1 MPASPE
7 FNPNQKELADQRLAE
22 QTAVAS
28 EKTIVLEL
36 AKQRGIDMGKVYELM
51 ATMYER
57 SREFALKEKTE
68 LETQLED
75 MDATLRY
82 GDITKEI
89 ARLDASIAENRA
101 RADMLENPAWE
112 QAEAEARRA
121 IADNAEWEEAMWTQ
135 NEWATRI
142 DQAKAAA
149 LAEENQAWENAEWSA
164 KIDIAKLE
172 TSPQEVQEYFQEL
185 MAALPKAEMRLKDA
199 EAQAQLMGIDTENLN
214 KAPIWPGKRKKAYIE
229 YVSALTEVNRLQEEL
244 IEEKL
249 FIRDP
254 RAYAEMQ
261 HASALR
267 AMTITGI

>member
-1 MPASPE
+1 
-7 FNPNQKELADQRLAE
+7 
-22 QTAVAS
+22 
-28 EKTIVLEL
+28 
-36 AKQRGIDMGKVYELM
+36 
-51 ATMYER
+51 
-57 SREFALKEKTE
+57 
-68 LETQLED
+68 
-75 MDATLRY
+75 
-82 GDITKEI
+82 
-89 ARLDASIAENRA
+89 
-101 RADMLENPAWE
+101 MLENPAWE

-199 EAQAQLMGIDTENLN
+199 EAQAQRMGIDTETL
-214 KAPIWPGKRKKAYIE
+214 IKRRSGRE
-229 YVSALTEVNRLQEEL
+229 REESL
-244 IEEKL
+244 HRVCFRAHRSEPAAGRIDRRKT
-249 FIRDP
+249 FHRDP

-267 AMTITGI
+267 AMTITEFKKIKNTPPWRSIFVTTYLFFVISSFNFLMNCAVVIFFSVCEPRVRTVSDFNDFSFSPTTSIYGVFMEMARRML

>member
-7 FNPNQKELADQRLAE
+7 FNQNQEELADERSAE
-22 QTAVAS
+22 QTAVAP

-51 ATMYER
+51 ATMYEK
-57 SREFALKEKTE
+57 SREFALKEKAE
-68 LETQLED
+68 LETRLKD
-75 MDATLRY
+75 MDAARRY
-82 GDITKEI
+82 GDLNKEI
-89 ARLDASIAENRA
+89 ARLNASIAENRA

-121 IADNAEWEEAMWTQ
+121 IAENAEWEETMWTQ
-135 NEWATRI
+135 NEWAERI
-142 DQAKAAA
+142 NQAKAAA
-149 LAEENQAWENAEWSA
+149 LAEENKAWENAEWSA

-172 TSPQEVQEYFQEL
+172 TSPQEVQEYFHEL
-185 MAALPKAEMRLKDA
+185 MAALPKAEARLQDT
-199 EAQAQLMGIDTENLN
+199 EAQAQRMGIDTDNLGRE
-214 KAPIWPGKRKKAYIE
+214 PIWPGKKKRAYGE
-229 YVSALTEVNRLQEEL
+229 YVSALAEVNRLQEEL

-261 HASALR
+261 RASALR